1 MKKKVLSGLLALALV
16 VTSGASMIPAYTAEA
31 EELGT
36 TYYVSSIDGD
46 DSNDGLSEDKA
57 LRRWT
62 RSMRS
67 RFSRETRYFLKK
79 DLYLKTRRFISRA
92 AEAKRHLLSCLLM
105 ERGTDRRLIPTDMV
119 SGIRITEATW
129 TIRTISGKAPSP
141 PLSCLWM

>member
-16 VTSGASMIPAYTAEA
+16 VTSGVTRRKQKSWGRPIMSAPSTETTA
-31 EELGT
+31 T
-36 TYYVSSIDGD
+36 TVS
-46 DSNDGLSEDKA
+46 LRTRL

>member
-57 LRRWT
+57 FATLDKINEIT
-62 RSMRS
+62 LQPGD
-67 RFSRETRYFLKK
+67 EVLQ
-79 DLYLKTRRFISRA
+79 
-92 AEAKRHLLSCLLM
+92 AKRHLLSCLLM